1 MLTSI
6 DPRMFRNVL
15 GRFATGVTV
24 VTVRAQGR
32 AGEGRAGGADVGTRG
47 AGLRPG
53 TADGGS
59 DGDRQDVHGIT
70 VNAFMSVSLDPPL
83 VAVAIDRTARAH
95 DALLTADRFAVSVL
109 AFEQRLLSDQFAGR
123 AVPRQA
129 DPFVSFDGFPVV
141 AGALAHLV
149 CRAHRA
155 LEAGDHTIFL
165 GQVEALRYDGDDPL
179 VYFGG
184 RYRALVASEPP
195 A

>member
-6 DPRMFRNVL
+6 DPRKFRNVL

-24 VTVRAQGR
+24 VTVRAHGR
-32 AGEGRAGGADVGTRG
+32 TGEGRAGGADVGRRG
-47 AGLRPG
+47 AGLRVG
-53 TADGGS
+53 GVDGGTDS
-59 DGDRQDVHGIT
+59 DRQDVHGIT

-83 VAVAIDRTARAH
+83 VAVSIDRTARAH

-109 AFEQRLLSDQFAGR
+109 ASEQRALSDQFAGR
-123 AVPRQA
+123 PVPQQP
-129 DPFVSFDGFPVV
+129 DPFASFDGFPVV

-149 CRAHRA
+149 CRAYRA
-155 LEAGDHTIFL
+155 VEAGDHTIFL